1 MKWTP
6 ISESMPWMNTSIMPP
21 KRGRVLV
28 TVKHSNGKRA
38 VEQVHYNGSGRN
50 SYAFSK
56 TSGEIIAWAPM
67 PEPYTGP
74 TREQIGPEAPDFE
87 IACY

>member
-6 ISESMPWMNTSIMPP
+6 ISESMPWMNTGNMPP

-28 TVKHSNGKRA
+28 TVEHAKGKRV
-38 VEQVHYNGSGRN
+38 VEQSFYFGRGRGE
-50 SYAFSK
+50 YAFNK
-56 TSGEIIAWAPM
+56 TSGKIIAWAPM

-74 TREQIGPEAPDFE
+74 TREQIGPEASDFE